1 MKENTFGRLLKN
13 LLFPPKCVACREFIQ
28 KDLLDK
34 CEIPLCE
41 KCRAKWER
49 EKLDRCPDCELEMTV
64 CNCGSRILDKVG
76 VTDTVKLV
84 NYSVRQK
91 SVGKSAVLYMKKHK
105 SSVAFDYFAAQL
117 SFAVSRKIKEY
128 GNSVIAY
135 VPRSEKSVSEY
146 GFDQSKLLADRLAD
160 KCGVECLNLFFRIP
174 RKSVEQKKLNLSD
187 RFGNAKGLYE
197 LDERVTSRLEGI
209 KCVVIVDDVI
219 TSGASLSACVE
230 TLKSVFDGEI
240 VCAAVARTGKK
251 RKNGKKSD

>member
-1 MKENTFGRLLKN
+1 MMKENTFGRLLKN
-13 LLFPPKCVACREFIQ
+13 LLFPPKCVACKAFIQ

-34 CEIPLCE
+34 CEIPFCE
-41 KCRAKWER
+41 KCRTKWER

-76 VTDTVKLV
+76 VTDSVKLV

-105 SSVAFDYFAAQL
+105 NSAVFDYFAAQL
-117 SFAVSRKIKEY
+117 SFAVGRKIREY
-128 GNSVIAY
+128 GETVITY

-146 GFDQSKLLADRLAD
+146 GFDQSKMLADRLAD
-160 KCGVECLNLFFRIP
+160 KCGVECLNLFSRLQG
-174 RKSVEQKKLNLSD
+174 KSVEQKKLNLSE
-187 RFGNAKGLYE
+187 RFENSKGLYE
-197 LDERVTSRLEGI
+197 LDEKAAKRLKGV

-219 TSGASLSACVE
+219 TSGASLSGCVE
-230 TLKSVFDGEI
+230 KLKSVFDGEV

-251 RKNGKKSD
+251 RKKG